1 VLGKRPEY
9 FAPDKLAWPNMLP
22 AVANNISPAPV
33 DSAEGDDLESF
44 RFVGAYAEDSKAEV
58 IAEQGVETLGKLS
71 MEGWFQAVGE
81 SKAMVSYDS
90 PLFQRSMS

>member
-1 VLGKRPEY
+1 
-9 FAPDKLAWPNMLP
+9 MLP

-44 RFVGAYAEDSKAEV
+44 RFVGAYTKDEKSEI
-58 IAEQGVETLGKLS
+58 IAKQGVETLGKLT

-81 SKAMVSYDS
+81 SKVMVSVNCTGS
-90 PLFQRSMS
+90 NSL